1 MLRDNGAADIS
12 VIKDGEVSIV
22 ESQAPP
28 TLLPDITR
36 HRAFL
41 HTFTAG
47 IYPNMEPGL
56 NDALT
61 MYAGGLGITSS
72 QSA

>member
-1 MLRDNGAADIS
+1 MLTGKTASRTALLSLALILLAA
-12 VIKDGEVSIV
+12 
-22 ESQAPP
+22 
-28 TLLPDITR
+28 LPSITR
-36 HRAFL
+36 HRAFR
-41 HTFTAG
+41 HAFTAG

-61 MYAGGLGITSS
+61 MYAGGLGIASS